1 MLTITELTTASTTTQ
16 IFQSM
21 ISWLVSQGIPA
32 NLWRPGGVARSILM
46 VVAVTFAI
54 LSALISD
61 FAAGAYL
68 DTATG
73 DWLTNLALYVYGV
86 SRPQAT
92 YATGTVLASNSSGG
106 TYTYQPGEW
115 QVETDND
122 AENPNVFFINTQ
134 VFTLNPGASLIP
146 VDVIATVL
154 GSGNN
159 AAPGDVI
166 VVVAPDSGVTVTNT
180 TAIVGQDA
188 MSDPNLVAL
197 CKAKLGALSMA
208 GPRGAYEYGI
218 QTALDNGSPVN
229 VNRWSISPSS
239 STGIVQVYVASPS
252 GAASPG
258 DVTAVAANLQ
268 AVAVPDSVTCLV
280 DSASVV
286 NYTNTLTVWAVT
298 TPGLSSAILEAQVNA
313 ALIAFVSDY
322 FVGGLPK
329 PPSSQGY
336 MYAEKIDAAATA
348 ANPAIFSIDN
358 SEGDLA
364 LNAGQVAALAT
375 TLIIRFVTAPTS

>member
-1 MLTITELTTASTTTQ
+1 MLTIGELTTASTTTQ
-16 IFQSM
+16 IFNSM
-21 ISWLVSQGIPA
+21 IAWLVSQGLPA

-54 LSALISD
+54 LSALIAD

-68 DTATG
+68 DTSTG

-122 AENPNVFFINTQ
+122 SENPGVFFLNTAA
-134 VFTLNPGASLIP
+134 FTLAPGASLVP
-146 VDVIATVL
+146 VPVIATVL

-188 MSDPNLVAL
+188 MSDPNLVLL

-239 STGIVQVYVASPS
+239 STGIVQVYLASPS
-252 GAASPG
+252 GIASAG
-258 DVTAVAANLQ
+258 DVAAVAANLQ
-268 AVAVPDSVTCLV
+268 AVAVPDCVTCLV

-286 NYTNTLTVWAVT
+286 DYTNTLTVWAIT
-298 TPGLSSAILEAQVNA
+298 TPGLSESILSDQVNA
-313 ALIAFVSDY
+313 ALIAFVSNY
-322 FVGGLPK
+322 YVGGLPK

-336 MYAEKIDAAATA
+336 LYAEAIDAAATA
-348 ANPAIFSIDN
+348 ANPAIFAIDN
-358 SEGDLA
+358 SEGDLL
-364 LNAGQVAALAT
+364 LNAGEVAALAT
-375 TLIIRFVTAPTS
+375 TLIVRFVTAPTS